1 MIGAQGPVATAAL
14 VLLLPLTLFLFAGQ
28 RLARAAA
35 LSAFAA
41 VLFAPEIAYFK
52 LPSLP
57 QFTKETIP
65 YFCMALGTLMQSPR
79 LLFRARFGFGPEV
92 LAIISLIGTIFT
104 ASGNKDVLV
113 YGTYITTVLPGMS
126 LNDGLAM
133 GMADVFKLGIP
144 FFIGRA
150 LFRTSKDLED
160 LVRVIVGY
168 GVFYCLFIFIELRL
182 SPQMHPWVYGYAGH
196 QDFLQVLRWGGYR
209 PVVFMTHGLA
219 LSLVMFH
226 VTLLATALAKVKISV
241 WKVLKPK
248 TLAMALF
255 VVLIL
260 CKSTGAI
267 LYGLVVVPLVWW
279 GRIKTQLRFAAV
291 AAGLALV
298 YPALQAADLV
308 PVRAMLSIAE
318 AISPARAES
327 LAFRFE
333 NEEVLL
339 EKARERV
346 LFGWGSYGRN
356 SLYDPEMGKPVTI
369 TDGHWIILLGTRG
382 VVGLLTAFMLALY
395 PVYLLRKRLRYIT
408 DRKDQIL
415 LVALALMV
423 TIGVVDL
430 IPNGLFNNYPYFVA
444 GALTG
449 VIKFLSSPKGRAAAV
464 PP

>member
-1 MIGAQGPVATAAL
+1 VIGAQGTVATIAL
-14 VLLLPLTLFLFAGQ
+14 ILILPFTLFLFAGQ
-28 RLARAAA
+28 RPGRAAA
-35 LSAFAA
+35 LATFGV
-41 VLFAPEIAYFK
+41 VLFAPELAYFK

-65 YFCMALGTLMQSPR
+65 YFCIILGALMQAPR
-79 LLFRARFGFGPEV
+79 LILRGRFGFGPEV
-92 LAIISLIGTIFT
+92 LAIASLVGTIFT
-104 ASGNKDVLV
+104 ANGNKDVLV
-113 YGTYITTVLPGMS
+113 YGSYITTVLPGMS

-133 GMADVFKLGIP
+133 GMTDVFKLGIP
-144 FFIGRA
+144 FFVGRA
-150 LFRTSKDLED
+150 LFKTSRDLED

-168 GVFYCLFIFIELRL
+168 GVVYCLFIAVELRL
-182 SPQMHPWVYGYAGH
+182 SPQMHSWVYGYVPH

-219 LSLVMFH
+219 LALMMFH
-226 VTLLATALAKVKISV
+226 VTVLATALAKVKITV

-248 TLAMALF
+248 TLAAGLF

-267 LYGLVVVPLVWW
+267 LFGFMVVPLVWF
-279 GRIKTQLRFAAV
+279 GRVKSQLRFATV
-291 AAGLALV
+291 VGVLALL

-308 PVRAMLSIAE
+308 PVRTVLSIAE

-327 LAFRFE
+327 LNFRFE

-369 TDGHWIILLGTRG
+369 TDGQWIILLGTRG
-382 VVGLLTAFMLALY
+382 VVGLVCAFGLALY
-395 PVYLLRKRLRYIT
+395 PVYQLRKRLRLIA

-415 LVALALMV
+415 LMALGLMV
-423 TIGVVDL
+423 TMGVADL
-430 IPNGLFNNYPYFVA
+430 IPNSLFNNYPYFVA
-444 GALTG
+444 GALSG
-449 VIKFLSSPKGRAAAV
+449 IIKYLSSAKGRAVAV
-464 PP
+464 NP

>member
-1 MIGAQGPVATAAL
+1 MIGAQGTVATIA
-14 VLLLPLTLFLFAGQ
+14 LLLILPFTLFLFAGK
-28 RLARAAA
+28 RPGRAAA
-35 LSAFAA
+35 LAAFGV

-57 QFTKETIP
+57 QFTKENIP
-65 YFCMALGTLMQSPR
+65 YFCILLGALMQAPR
-79 LLFRARFGFGPEV
+79 LILRGRFGFGPEV
-92 LAIISLIGTIFT
+92 LAFVSLVGTIFT
-104 ASGNKDVLV
+104 ANGNKDVLV
-113 YGTYITTVLPGMS
+113 YGSYITTVLPGMS
-126 LNDGLAM
+126 LKDGLAM
-133 GMADVFKLGIP
+133 GISDVFNLGVP
-144 FFIGRA
+144 FFVGRA
-150 LFRTSKDLED
+150 LFKTSKDLED

-168 GVFYCLFIFIELRL
+168 GVFYCIFIAIELRL

-219 LSLVMFH
+219 LALMMLH
-226 VTLLATALAKVKISV
+226 VTVLATALAKVKISV

-248 TLAMALF
+248 TLAAALF

-267 LYGLVVVPLVWW
+267 LYGLMVVPLVWI
-279 GRIKTQLRFAAV
+279 GRIKTQLRFATVVGA
-291 AAGLALV
+291 LALL

-308 PVRAMLSIAE
+308 PIQSMLAAAE
-318 AISPARAES
+318 FISPARAES
-327 LAFRFE
+327 LNFRFE

-356 SLYDPEMGKPVTI
+356 SLYDAEMGKRISV

-382 VVGLLTAFMLALY
+382 VVGLLCAFCLALY
-395 PVYLLRKRLRYIT
+395 PIYLLRKRLRLIP

-415 LVALALMV
+415 LMALGLMITMGVA
-423 TIGVVDL
+423 DL

-444 GALTG
+444 GAVTG
-449 VIKFLSSPKGRAAAV
+449 IVKYLSSARGRAVA
-464 PP
+464 P